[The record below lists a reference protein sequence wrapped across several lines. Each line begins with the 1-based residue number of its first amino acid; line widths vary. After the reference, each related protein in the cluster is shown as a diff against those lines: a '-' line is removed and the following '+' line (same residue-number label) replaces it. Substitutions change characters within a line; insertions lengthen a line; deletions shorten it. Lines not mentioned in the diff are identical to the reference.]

1 VERGIGLPNVS
12 RVPYFPEPAIEL
24 LSQYEAVILADVKEP
39 VTFFGYPG
47 VESYVLRK
55 DQRKI
60 PLCSAQHSVVEALEY
75 LEDYL
80 KTTLHDKNPHINPPE
95 ASKPQL
101 PRGILTAEKACQTL
115 AALQPE
121 GAIIVDEGI
130 TSAIPYYPMSAGS
143 PIHGV
148 LTIAGGSIGYGMPCS
163 LGAALAFPDRPV
175 INFQADGSAMY
186 TIQALWTEARERL
199 NVKTLI
205 CSNRGYNILRVE
217 FQRAGI
223 ADPGPMA
230 MSLADIDRPKLD
242 WVSISKGMG
251 VPATSVN
258 TVENLAQELIRVLAE
273 PGPSLIEM
281 IIE

>member
-1 VERGIGLPNVS
+1 
-12 RVPYFPEPAIEL
+12 
-24 LSQYEAVILADVKEP
+24 
-39 VTFFGYPG
+39 
-47 VESYVLRK
+47 
-55 DQRKI
+55 
-60 PLCSAQHSVVEALEY
+60 
-75 LEDYL
+75 
-80 KTTLHDKNPHINPPE
+80 
-95 ASKPQL
+95 
-101 PRGILTAEKACQTL
+101 
-115 AALQPE
+115 
-121 GAIIVDEGI
+121 
-130 TSAIPYYPMSAGS
+130 
-143 PIHGV
+143 
-148 LTIAGGSIGYGMPCS
+148 
-163 LGAALAFPDRPV
+163 
-175 INFQADGSAMY
+175 MY